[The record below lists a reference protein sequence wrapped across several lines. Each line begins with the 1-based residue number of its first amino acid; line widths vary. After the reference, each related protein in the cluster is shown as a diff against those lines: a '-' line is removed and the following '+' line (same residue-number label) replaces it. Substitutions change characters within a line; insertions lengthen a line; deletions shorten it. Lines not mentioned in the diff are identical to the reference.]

1 MKKDIM
7 KALLCLASAV
17 LAISMASCGGK
28 KQTETSGAP
37 AGELLTAH
45 ARLLR
50 MERMPQ
56 YIKVDIANPWDTAA
70 APLGRYVLVERGV
83 VPDSLPEGYRRLDVP
98 LQRSLVYSSVH
109 TGALAEMGASDAVA
123 AVADGRYFT
132 DEPMRTRIASGA
144 VADVGSSTSPSV
156 EKIVAIGPDA
166 VLLSP
171 FENAGHGALD
181 NLGIP
186 LVECA
191 DYMEPTPL
199 ARAEWIK
206 LLGALYGR
214 LPQADSI
221 YSAVERDYK
230 ALAARAAE
238 AQSHPLVLTEKLTS
252 GYWFVPG
259 GASYMARMIEDAG
272 GRYPWEGNTSAGS
285 LQLDFSAVYARAAD
299 ADVWLIRIFGG
310 SLSLDDLRD
319 EYVLNSQ
326 FGAFK
331 SGRVY
336 VANTAEVP
344 LFDEFPFHP
353 ERLLAE
359 YAAIFHP
366 EADFGSL
373 RYYRKIH

>member
-1 MKKDIM
+1 M
-7 KALLCLASAV
+7 
-17 LAISMASCGGK
+17 
-28 KQTETSGAP
+28 
-37 AGELLTAH
+37 
-45 ARLLR
+45 
-50 MERMPQ
+50 
-56 YIKVDIANPWDTAA
+56 
-70 APLGRYVLVERGV
+70 LVERGV

-109 TGALAEMGASDAVA
+109 TGALAEMGASDAVV

-132 DEPMRTRIASGA
+132 GEPMRSRIASGA

-230 ALAARAAE
+230 ALASRAAE

>member
-1 MKKDIM
+1 M

-50 MERMPQ
+50 MERTPQ

-132 DEPMRTRIASGA
+132 GEPMRSRIASGA

-299 ADVWLIRIFGG
+299 ADVWLICATNTFSTRSSG
-310 SLSLDDLRD
+310 LSRAVEYTWPIRPKYLCSTSFRSTPSVFSPSTPQFSILRPI
-319 EYVLNSQ
+319 S
-326 FGAFK
+326 A
-331 SGRVY
+331 
-336 VANTAEVP
+336 
-344 LFDEFPFHP
+344 LFDII
-353 ERLLAE
+353 ERFTE
-359 YAAIFHP
+359 P
-366 EADFGSL
+366 QSL
-373 RYYRKIH
+373 CGIHDCQPL